1 MVPINNRHVHGNYT
15 FISLMLM
22 CNFMLRA
29 VILKSVKMVKRDGS
43 ERVKKKKSYTAG
55 INHVYNLPTAVVM
68 WWDTSLP
75 E

>member
-1 MVPINNRHVHGNYT
+1 
-15 FISLMLM
+15 M